1 MGSPAVALAAQAR
14 VAVAVAADAETMS
27 VHQTLRRRAVAAGPV
42 VAGARQA
49 TVAVPEVLRSPSLFS
64 MQHSTATNLSSLPKQ
79 LVLAERGVRASR
91 AELVVNPDLEVP
103 MAVALAAKVA
113 KVAAAARA
121 AAALVDTA
129 WA

>member
-1 MGSPAVALAAQAR
+1 
-14 VAVAVAADAETMS
+14 
-27 VHQTLRRRAVAAGPV
+27 
-42 VAGARQA
+42 
-49 TVAVPEVLRSPSLFS
+49 
-64 MQHSTATNLSSLPKQ
+64 
-79 LVLAERGVRASR
+79 
-91 AELVVNPDLEVP
+91 LVVNPDLEVP